1 MIEKLKDKK
10 NAIILAHNY
19 SRPEI
24 QDVADFVGDSLE
36 LAEKAS
42 KTDAEII
49 VFCGVD
55 FMAETA
61 AILNPDKKVL
71 IPDIAIC
78 PMAQMLK
85 TEDMLKAKKR
95 YPDAE
100 VVLYINT
107 LAEHKV
113 YADCICTSANASH
126 IVESMNSDTVIFGP
140 DINLARYVES
150 QTSKRVIPVPEYG
163 LCPTHHQITAEDLLD
178 AKARHPGVEIVAHPE
193 CTEEILKKADAIA
206 STSGMIKYCKE
217 SEKKEFLI
225 ATEIG
230 LIHRLRKDVPGK
242 KFYPVS
248 KSAVCPQMKTH
259 TLRKIER
266 ALEVEKIHVKV
277 SKETAEKAMIPIERM
292 LSIRKG

>member
-1 MIEKLKDKK
+1 MIEKLKDEK

-42 KTDAEII
+42 KTDAGII

-85 TEDMLKAKKR
+85 REDLLKAKKR

-163 LCPTHHQITAEDLLD
+163 LCPTHHQITAEDLSD
-178 AKARHPGVEIVAHPE
+178 AKASHPGVEIVAHPE
-193 CTEEILKKADAIA
+193 CTEEILKKANAIA

-217 SEKKEFLI
+217 SEEVEFLI
-225 ATEIG
+225 ATETG

-242 KFYPVS
+242 KFYPLS
-248 KSAVCPQMKTH
+248 KSAVCPQMKIH
-259 TLRKIER
+259 TLRKVEM
-266 ALEVEKIHVKV
+266 ALEMERIHVKV
-277 SKETAEKAMIPIERM
+277 PKDTAEKAMIPIKRM
-292 LSIRKG
+292 LSMRKG